1 MQSLKQLEETLDSLL
16 KKKRKIVANDYGMTT
31 PSESQPQTK
40 EEDDD
45 DEECDEMDKVWEK
58 IGKLKEDVQYL
69 KNYMRDISNQLY
81 RHKEGHIPS
90 IESPSKMEKVL
101 EILELSED
109 FEVMKK
115 PVYAFVSEAGQ
126 KKMVISRF

>member
-16 KKKRKIVANDYGMTT
+16 KKKKKIVANDYGMVN
-31 PSESQPQTK
+31 PLESQPQTK

-45 DEECDEMDKVWEK
+45 DEDCDEMDKVWEK

-69 KNYMRDISNQLY
+69 KDYMSDISNQLY

-115 PVYAFVSEAGQ
+115 PIYAFKIEAS
-126 KKMVISRF
+126 KNLILVK